1 MRDTQTTGHDR
12 DGVFLSIIVPSF
24 NEQDSIGELHRDIVN
39 ACDARGYSWELIFV
53 DDGSTDATPQRLAD
67 LAQQDGRV
75 RVVTFRRNFGKAAAL
90 DAGFQRARGEI
101 IITAD
106 ADLQDDPSEIPK
118 FIDLIESGYDVVSG
132 WKQVRHDPLGKTLP
146 SKLFNGVVSRV
157 SGVKLNDFNCGF
169 KAYRAEALKGLRL
182 YGELHRFIPVLVH
195 WRGYRVG
202 EMVVN
207 HRPRKFGH
215 SKYGLERLLKGLFD
229 LMTVMLTTRFSA
241 RPLHIFGGAG
251 FIFGAIGTLC
261 LLYLA
266 VLWTLGL
273 GPIGSR
279 PLLTFGWLFV
289 VVGVQLISM
298 GLLAELIQRQR
309 VSDPLGYAIRSDS
322 KAPAK
327 PVLDKQFSETP

>member
-1 MRDTQTTGHDR
+1 MDEKYLDDHDGF
-12 DGVFLSIIVPSF
+12 DVMLSIVVPTF
-24 NEQDSIGELHRDIVN
+24 NEQDSIAELHADIKK
-39 ACDARGYSWELIFV
+39 ACQARGYSWELIFI
-53 DDGSTDATPQRLAD
+53 DDGSTDDSPQRLSE
-67 LAQQDGRV
+67 LAKKDEQV
-75 RVVTFRRNFGKAAAL
+75 RIVTFRRNFGKAAAL
-90 DAGFQRARGEI
+90 DAGFQRARGKI
-101 IITAD
+101 IVTAD
-106 ADLQDDPSEIPK
+106 ADLQDDPAEIPK
-118 FIDLIESGYDVVSG
+118 FLDLINSGFDVVSG

-146 SKLFNGVVSRV
+146 SKLFNSVVSRV

-215 SKYGLERLLKGLFD
+215 SKYGIERLLKGLFD
-229 LMTVMLTTRFSA
+229 LMTVMMTTRFSA

-266 VLWTLGL
+266 ALWVMGL
-273 GPIGSR
+273 GPIGNR

-322 KAPAK
+322 KAAITSAPDRDLSKA
-327 PVLDKQFSETP
+327 L

>member
-1 MRDTQTTGHDR
+1 MGENFLDNHDGY
-12 DGVFLSIIVPSF
+12 DVMLSIIVPAF
-24 NEQDSIGELHRDIVN
+24 NEQDSIAELHADIEK
-39 ACDARGYSWELIFV
+39 ACKTRGYSWELIFI
-53 DDGSTDATPQRLAD
+53 DDGSTDGSPQRLAD
-67 LAQQDGRV
+67 LAQKDDRV

-90 DAGFQRARGEI
+90 DAGFQRARGKI
-101 IITAD
+101 IVTAD
-106 ADLQDDPSEIPK
+106 ADLQDDPAEIPK
-118 FIDLIESGYDVVSG
+118 FMDLINAGYDVVSG
-132 WKQVRHDPLGKTLP
+132 WKQVRHDSLGKTLP
-146 SKLFNGVVSRV
+146 SKVFNNVVSRV

-215 SKYGLERLLKGLFD
+215 SKYGIERLLKGFFD

-251 FIFGAIGTLC
+251 FIFGAIGFGC
-261 LLYLA
+261 LFYLS
-266 VLWTLGL
+266 VLWLLGL
-273 GPIGSR
+273 GPIGNR

-289 VVGVQLISM
+289 VVGVQLVSM

-309 VSDPLGYAIRSDS
+309 VSDPLTYAVRSDS
-322 KAPAK
+322 KATSK
-327 PVLDKQFSETP
+327 STPEREFATL